1 MLMGL
6 GWGCLVG
13 EMPGLESSSPPWPLG
28 WASTAS
34 ACRGQGEGC
43 PQLPRPSCQVGGF
56 RSQEPGGTPSSLLV
70 PLSSL
75 FLFPPTSRELQGD
88 TCRLLSSSSCS
99 HPRSLAE
106 APVPQFP
113 HAGTGAPHPLRQ
125 HPRWL
130 GEAWRLWGA
139 VGRFGGG
146 PRSASCPCPPA
157 TPPFPGSRE
166 PSGGFGGTFKRVLII
181 DGAGSVPWRFAG
193 PSPPAFLKV
202 EARSL
207 VASPHPGPWCPSHP
221 RQTRPEGEL
230 VREGGGGQ
238 ALVSP
243 PSPLRRPQFPVE
255 LGEFLLDL
263 LPVSPSPGPGPLVSP
278 GCLETP
284 HYRPR
289 PSPLCVERLLVVWH

>member
-1 MLMGL
+1 MEAAPSFHVPPAR
-6 GWGCLVG
+6 WGA
-13 EMPGLESSSPPWPLG
+13 SSPRSPEEPPL
-28 WASTAS
+28 
-34 ACRGQGEGC
+34 
-43 PQLPRPSCQVGGF
+43 PSL
-56 RSQEPGGTPSSLLV
+56 SLSLLSPSSLR
-70 PLSSL
+70 PLGS
-75 FLFPPTSRELQGD
+75 
-88 TCRLLSSSSCS
+88 CRVTHADS
-99 HPRSLAE
+99 HPCSLAE

-113 HAGTGAPHPLRQ
+113 HAGTGAPRPLRA
-125 HPRWL
+125 HPGWL

-157 TPPFPGSRE
+157 TPPSPGSRG
-166 PSGGFGGTFKRVLII
+166 PCGGSGGTFKRVLII
-181 DGAGSVPWRFAG
+181 DDAGSVPWRFAG

-202 EARSL
+202 EASSL
-207 VASPHPGPWCPSHP
+207 VASPHRGPWCPSHP
-221 RQTRPEGEL
+221 RQTCPEGEL
-230 VREGGGGQ
+230 VREGGGGR

-255 LGEFLLDL
+255 LGELLLDL

-289 PSPLCVERLLVVWH
+289 PSPLCVERLIVVRH